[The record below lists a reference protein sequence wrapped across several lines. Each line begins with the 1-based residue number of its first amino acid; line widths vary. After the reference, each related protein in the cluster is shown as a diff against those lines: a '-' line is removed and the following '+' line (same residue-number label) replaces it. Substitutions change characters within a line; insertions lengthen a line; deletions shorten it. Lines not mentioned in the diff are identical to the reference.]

1 MGNCSFAKRMGKVKG
16 KAKSGPKGGAKRH
29 ISKVKRSNQRQNKL
43 VKQGK
48 ARPNSKPKYV
58 ANQRKGEKQGGKG
71 ERDIKEEQVQW
82 AKKKEE
88 DHEEAL
94 QQLADSVSGKDAAFL
109 NSVMAGKKRKADDDD
124 QAWKFCIFWE
134 PGSEPKKS
142 PGAKK
147 KGREKG
153 RKGDKRKE

>member
-1 MGNCSFAKRMGKVKG
+1 MAVTFAEPFFPCPRMGKVKG

-48 ARPNSKPKYV
+48 ARPNSKPRYV
-58 ANQRKGEKQGGKG
+58 ANQRKTEKQGNG
-71 ERDIKEEQVQW
+71 ERNIKEEQVVW

-109 NSVMAGKKRKADDDD
+109 NSVMGGKKRKALHVDD
-124 QAWKFCIFWE
+124 QE
-134 PGSEPKKS
+134 EEDSGDDSDEEGL
-142 PGAKK
+142 GALER
-147 KGREKG
+147 GAVA
-153 RKGDKRKE
+153 